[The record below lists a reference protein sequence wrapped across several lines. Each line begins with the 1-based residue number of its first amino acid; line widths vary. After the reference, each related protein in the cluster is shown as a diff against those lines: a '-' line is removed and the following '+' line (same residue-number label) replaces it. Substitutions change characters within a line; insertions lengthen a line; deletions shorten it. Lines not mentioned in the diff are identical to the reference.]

1 MKIEAY
7 SFGRMVVDGKTY
19 DRDLIIRPEGVLANW
34 WRKEGHKLQPTDIE
48 AVLKE
53 DELAV
58 LVVGTGKYGLMK
70 VLPETVKW
78 LQERG
83 VELVAARTDAAVERF
98 NALAQGKRVVGAF
111 HLTC

>member
-7 SFGRMVVDGKTY
+7 SFGRMVVDGETY
-19 DRDLIIRPEGVLANW
+19 DRDLIIRPGGVLADW

-53 DELAV
+53 DDPAV

-70 VLPETVKW
+70 VLPETVK
-78 LQERG
+78 LLRERG
-83 VELVAARTDAAVERF
+83 VELVAVRTDAAVERF
-98 NALAQGKRVVGAF
+98 NALVQGKRVVGAF